1 MIGYHP
7 ASWPGLG
14 AMHNVAMATP
24 LHVTLRQ
31 LRAFEAAYRLRNLTH
46 AADALHM
53 TQSAMSALIK
63 QLEDSLDVQLFER
76 TPRALKPTAAAD
88 EAYPQTVDIL
98 SRVGILQAGMKDRA
112 KGAETLLSFSC
123 VPSLASTV
131 VPTVLSRFRRA
142 MPTVRPVVFDEGADA
157 LMERVR
163 SGECEFSVSTFAQ
176 DPEALAQIP
185 LVLGHLGVACA
196 KGSPLAKLKRVT
208 WADLVGQ
215 SIIHLSKGSSLR
227 QQIQQYFPDA
237 ARNYKPA
244 YEISFIH
251 TALAMAAEGLG
262 VVIVQS
268 FLVEGNPHMKGLV
281 LKKLHDPI
289 AEKSLII
296 QTRKGHELSRPAQ
309 LFLGMLRDHLTAP

>member
-1 MIGYHP
+1 M
-7 ASWPGLG
+7 AS
-14 AMHNVAMATP
+14 P

-46 AADALHM
+46 AAEALHM

-63 QLEDSLDVQLFER
+63 QLEDSLGVQLFER
-76 TPRALKPTAAAD
+76 TPRTLKPTAAAD
-88 EAYPQTVDIL
+88 DAYPQSVEIL
-98 SRVGILQAGMKDRA
+98 LRVGTLQAGMKDRA
-112 KGAETLLSFSC
+112 TGAETLLSFSC

-131 VPTVLSRFRRA
+131 VPTVLNRFRKA
-142 MPTVRPVVFDEGADA
+142 MPGVRPVVHDDGDAA

-176 DPEALAQIP
+176 DLEALTQIP
-185 LVLGHLGVACA
+185 LVVGHLGVACA
-196 KGSPLAKLKRVT
+196 KSSPLAKLKRVT
-208 WADLVGQ
+208 WGDLVGQ
-215 SIIHLSKGSSLR
+215 PIIHLAKGSSLQ
-227 QQIQQYFPDA
+227 QQIREYFPDA
-237 ARNYKPA
+237 TRNYKPA
-244 YEISFIH
+244 YEIGFIH

-281 LKKLHDPI
+281 LKKLHDPM

-296 QTRKGHELSRPAQ
+296 QIRKGHELTRPAQ
-309 LFLGMLRDHLTAP
+309 LFLGMLREHLTT

>member
-1 MIGYHP
+1 MQNAG
-7 ASWPGLG
+7 
-14 AMHNVAMATP
+14 MAAP

-31 LRAFEAAYRLRNLTH
+31 IRAFEAAYRLRNLTH
-46 AADALHM
+46 AAESLHM

-63 QLEDSLDVQLFER
+63 QLEDSLEVQLFER
-76 TPRALKPTAAAD
+76 TPRALKPTPAAD
-88 EAYPQTVDIL
+88 DAYSQSAEIL
-98 SRVGILQAGMKDRA
+98 ARVGSLQAGMKDRA
-112 KGAETLLSFSC
+112 KGAETVLAFSC

-142 MPTVRPVVFDEGADA
+142 MPGVRPIVFDEGDDA
-157 LMERVR
+157 LMQRVR

-185 LVLGHLGVACA
+185 LVLGYLGVACA
-196 KGSPLAKLKRVT
+196 KSSPLAKLKRVA

-215 SIIHLSKGSSLR
+215 PIIHLSKGSSLQ
-227 QQIQQYFPDA
+227 QQIRQYFPDA

-244 YEISFIH
+244 YEIGFIH

-262 VVIVQS
+262 VVIVQN
-268 FLVEGNPHMKGLV
+268 FLVEGNPHMKSLV

-296 QTRKGHELSRPAQ
+296 QTRKGHQLTRAAQ
-309 LFLGMLRDHLTAP
+309 QFLAMLRDHLTAH

>member
-1 MIGYHP
+1 M
-7 ASWPGLG
+7 AS
-14 AMHNVAMATP
+14 P

-46 AADALHM
+46 AAEALHM

-76 TPRALKPTAAAD
+76 TPRALKPTPAAD
-88 EAYPQTVDIL
+88 EAYPQSADIL
-98 SRVGILQAGMKDRA
+98 SRVGALQAGMKDRA

-131 VPTVLSRFRRA
+131 VPTVLAHFRKV
-142 MPTVRPVVFDEGADA
+142 MPGVRPVVFDEGDTT

-176 DPEALAQIP
+176 DPEALTQIP
-185 LVLGHLGVACA
+185 LVVGYLGVACS
-196 KGSPLAKLKRVT
+196 KTSPLAKLKRMT

-215 SIIHLSKGSSLR
+215 PIIHLSKGSSLQ

-244 YEISFIH
+244 YEIGFIH

-296 QTRKGHELSRPAQ
+296 QTRKGHEFTRPAQ
-309 LFLGMLRDHLTAP
+309 LFLGMLRDHLTTP

>member
-1 MIGYHP
+1 VLATATGQARRH
-7 ASWPGLG
+7 AQF
-14 AMHNVAMATP
+14 AMAVP

-46 AADALHM
+46 AAEELHM

-63 QLEDSLDVQLFER
+63 QLEDSLQVQLFER

-88 EAYPQTVDIL
+88 EAYSQSVDIL
-98 SRVGILQAGMKDRA
+98 TGAATLQAGMKNRA
-112 KGAETLLSFSC
+112 KAAESVLSFSC

-131 VPTVLSRFRRA
+131 VPTVLNRFRRA
-142 MPTVRPVVFDEGADA
+142 MPAVRPIVFDEGDDA

-176 DPEALAQIP
+176 DPDALAQIP
-185 LVLGHLGVACA
+185 LVVGHLGVACA
-196 KGSPLAKLKRVT
+196 KSSPLARLKRVT
-208 WADLVGQ
+208 WGDLVGQ
-215 SIIHLSKGSSLR
+215 PIIHLSKGSSLQ
-227 QQIQQYFPDA
+227 QQIQEYFPDA

-244 YEISFIH
+244 YEIGFIH

-296 QTRKGHELSRPAQ
+296 QTRKGHELTRPAQ
-309 LFLGMLRDHLTAP
+309 QFLGLLRDHLTAA